1 MSEELTFNLVTTGAS
16 NDLEHATSLA
26 RQMVTRYGMSERLG
40 PRTFGKKEELVFLGR
55 DISEQRDYSDKTA
68 EGIDEEVYDLIQSAY
83 KTATELLNTHK
94 AKLVQIA
101 NYLITNETVEGKEL
115 AELFGSVAPD
125 VEEAADPT
133 PTS

>member
-1 MSEELTFNLVTTGAS
+1 MQRCFSTGQKVG
-16 NDLEHATSLA
+16 SLCEY
-26 RQMVTRYGMSERLG
+26 TLSIIE
-40 PRTFGKKEELVFLGR
+40 EELVFLGR
-55 DISEQRDYSDKTA
+55 DISAQRDYSDKTA

-115 AELFGSVAPD
+115 AELFDSVAPE
-125 VEEAADPT
+125 VEEAAEPA